1 MIQVLLLGDSLVA
14 SNNWQNRIAS
24 CQVTNLG
31 MPGAM
36 TSDVINSLDDV
47 KAQHPQADVIMLM
60 VVPMI
65 F

>member
-36 TSDVINSLDDV
+36 TSDVINSLDDGRLIV
-47 KAQHPQADVIMLM
+47 EV
-60 VVPMI
+60 
-65 F
+65 